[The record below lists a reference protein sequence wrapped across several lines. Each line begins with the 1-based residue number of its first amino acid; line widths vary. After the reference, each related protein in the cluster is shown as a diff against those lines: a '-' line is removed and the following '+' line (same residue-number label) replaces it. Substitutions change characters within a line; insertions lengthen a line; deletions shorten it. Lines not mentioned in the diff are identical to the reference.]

1 MRTERTTDI
10 CQELSDLLEGYA
22 VGALDADEMLH
33 VATAIAEC
41 PNEQQRLIQYEE
53 TVGLIGLAARSVEPP
68 ADLWRR
74 LRDSTRGTPDSEPI
88 DISSRRRGGIT
99 IPRWVAGLLSAAAVL
114 LLVTSISLGVAL
126 RRSNDASG
134 EMFDSTMA
142 TYLTSGGTLI
152 PLASLSPPDYLGWA
166 GRGSLLV
173 APDMAPMVIVD
184 KCVPSSN
191 GYAYVVWL
199 QSGEQRTPMGNI
211 EINKDGR
218 GMMKLEGIASLDSYD
233 VLGISIRTNS
243 DKVYDVITGT
253 PSSVN

>member
-10 CQELSDLLEGYA
+10 CLEIGNLIEGYA

-53 TVGLIGLAARSVEPP
+53 TVGLIGLAARSIEPP
-68 ADLWRR
+68 AELWRR
-74 LRDSTRGTPDSEPI
+74 LQASTRDVADSEPI
-88 DISSRRRGGIT
+88 DISSRRRGGIVV
-99 IPRWVAGLLSAAAVL
+99 PPWVAGLLSAAAVL

-126 RRSNDASG
+126 RRSNDANG

-142 TYLTSGGTLI
+142 TYLTSGGAVI
-152 PLASLSPPDYLGWA
+152 PLASLSTPDYLGWA

-211 EINKDGR
+211 EINEEGR
-218 GMMKLEGIASLDSYD
+218 GMMKLEGIASLDNYD
-233 VLGISIRTNS
+233 VLGISIRTSS
-243 DKVYDVITGT
+243 DKVYDVITGA
-253 PSSVN
+253 PSDVN